1 MKSVFAYIDYRRF
14 LKDFYDDA
22 KKTRK
27 YFSYRFFALRA
38 GVNAPILLK
47 MVIDG
52 KRNLSRKTIDK
63 FIKGVGLKEKE
74 AVFFRNLVHFNQAK
88 SSLEKQEYYRVL
100 KSMSDQVPQHL
111 MEDDHFDYYD
121 KWYLSALREGICQHD
136 YSDNWDLVAK
146 SVHPEISPDDAQ
158 KAVAWL
164 LAHDLLKKQKNG
176 RYEQTHKAITTR
188 SEVKSMVVRNFNR
201 VMIRLAE
208 RSLDEVPVQERYASG
223 ITVGLTKEAYD
234 MIMAEMEGFRDRV
247 IKIVDSLDASDS
259 VYQLNMQMFPLM
271 RSPRTKDRDE
281 RPS

>member
-1 MKSVFAYIDYRRF
+1 MKSVFEYIDYRRF

-52 KRNLSRKTIDK
+52 KRNLSTKTIDK

-100 KSMSDQVPQHL
+100 KSMSDQVSQHV

-121 KWYLSALREGICQHD
+121 KWYVSAIREGICQHD
-136 YSDNWDLVAK
+136 YNDNWDLVAK

-164 LAHDLLKKQKNG
+164 CAHDLLKKQKNG
-176 RYEQTHKAITTR
+176 RYEQTHTAITTR

-208 RSLDEVPVQERYASG
+208 RSLDDVPVQERYASG
-223 ITVGLTKEAYD
+223 ITVGCTKEAYD
-234 MIMAEMEGFRDRV
+234 MVVAEMEGFRDRV
-247 IKIVDSLDASDS
+247 VKIVDSLDTSDS
-259 VYQLNMQMFPLM
+259 VYQLNMQLFPLM
-271 RSPRTKDRDE
+271 RSPRTKDNR
-281 RPS
+281 SS

>member
-1 MKSVFAYIDYRRF
+1 MKSVFEYNDYRQF
-14 LKDFYDDA
+14 LKDFYNDA

-74 AVFFRNLVHFNQAK
+74 AVFFRNLVFFNQAK

-100 KSMSDQVPQHL
+100 KSMTDQVPQHL

-121 KWYLSALREGICQHD
+121 KWYLSAIREGICQHNYND
-136 YSDNWDLVAK
+136 DWDMVAK
-146 SVHPEISPDDAQ
+146 SVHPEISSEDAQ

-164 LAHDLLKKQKNG
+164 LDRGLLRRLKSG

-201 VMIRLAE
+201 TMIRLAE
-208 RSLDEVPVQERYASG
+208 RALDNFPVEERYASG
-223 ITVGLTKEAYD
+223 ITVGLTKEAYN
-234 MIMAEMEGFRDRV
+234 IIEAEIEGFRDRV
-247 IKIVDSLDASDS
+247 VKIVDSIDQGDS
-259 VYQLNMQMFPLM
+259 VYQVNIQMFPLM
-271 RSPRTKDRDE
+271 KSPGGKGGE
-281 RPS
+281 

>member
-1 MKSVFAYIDYRRF
+1 MKSVFEYIDYRQF
-14 LKDFYDDA
+14 LKDFYVDA

-100 KSMSDQVPQHL
+100 KSMTDQVPQHL
-111 MEDDHFDYYD
+111 MEEDHFDYFD
-121 KWYLSALREGICQHD
+121 KWYYSALREGVCQFD
-136 YSDNWDLVAK
+136 YKDDWNMIAH
-146 SVHPEISPDDAQ
+146 SVYPEISREDAR
-158 KAVAWL
+158 KAVEWL
-164 LAHDLLKKQKNG
+164 VSRDIIRKLKNG

-188 SEVKSMVVRNFNR
+188 SQIRSTAVRNFNR
-201 VMIRLAE
+201 TMIRLAE
-208 RSLDEVPVQERYASG
+208 RALDNFPVEERYASG
-223 ITVGLTKEAYD
+223 ITIGLTKEAYA
-234 MIMAEMEGFRDRV
+234 MIESEIEGFRDRV
-247 IKIVDSLDASDS
+247 VKIVDSLEKSDS
-259 VYQLNMQMFPLM
+259 VHQVNIQMFPLM
-271 RSPRTKDRDE
+271 RSPGGKGGE
-281 RPS
+281 

>member
-1 MKSVFAYIDYRRF
+1 MKSVFEYIDYRRF
-14 LKDFYDDA
+14 LKDFYDDV

-38 GVNAPILLK
+38 GVHAPILLK

-52 KRNLSRKTIDK
+52 KRNLSSKTIDK

-74 AVFFRNLVHFNQAK
+74 AVFFRNLVRFNQAK

-121 KWYLSALREGICQHD
+121 KWYVSAIREGICQHD
-136 YSDNWDLVAK
+136 YHDDWDLVAK

-164 LAHDLLKKQKNG
+164 CTHGLITKKKNG
-176 RYEQTHKAITTR
+176 TYEQTHKAITTR
-188 SEVKSMVVRNFNR
+188 SEVKSMVIRNFNR
-201 VMIRLAE
+201 TMIRLAE
-208 RSLDEVPVQERYASG
+208 RSLDGFPVEERHASG
-223 ITVGLTKEAYD
+223 ITVGLTKEAYA
-234 MIMAEMEGFRDRV
+234 MIESEIEGFRDRV
-247 IKIVDSLDASDS
+247 VKIVDSLDQSNS
-259 VYQLNMQMFPLM
+259 VYQVNIQMFPLM
-271 RSPRTKDRDE
+271 KSPGGKGRE
-281 RPS
+281 

>member
-1 MKSVFAYIDYRRF
+1 MKSVFEYIDYRRF

-52 KRNLSRKTIDK
+52 KRNLSSKTIDK

-74 AVFFRNLVHFNQAK
+74 AVFFRNLVRFNQAK

-121 KWYLSALREGICQHD
+121 KWYVSAIREGICQHD
-136 YSDNWDLVAK
+136 YHDNWDMVAK
-146 SVHPEISPDDAQ
+146 SVYPEISPDDAQ

-164 LAHDLLKKQKNG
+164 CAHGLLNKKKNG
-176 RYEQTHKAITTR
+176 RCEQTHKAITTR

-208 RSLDEVPVQERYASG
+208 RSLDDFPVEERYASG
-223 ITVGLTKEAYD
+223 ITVGLTKEAYA
-234 MIMAEMEGFRDRV
+234 MIESEIEGFRDRV
-247 IKIVDSLDASDS
+247 VKIVDSLDQSDS
-259 VYQLNMQMFPLM
+259 VYQVNIQMFPLM
-271 RSPRTKDRDE
+271 KSPGSKGRE
-281 RPS
+281 